1 MITKFGVVNDGE
13 IKMKLE
19 AICQEPHPYIATY
32 LSKLEKYFH
41 KGQIA
46 EVEQ

>member
-1 MITKFGVVNDGE
+1 MVNDGE

-19 AICQEPHPYIATY
+19 TICQKPHSYITTY

-46 EVEQ
+46 EVK